1 MVQHGAEWCSMVQGS
16 AILFLTFWIC
26 CWHVAR
32 NIWYTYEQQKG
43 CKTRKMTKNVR
54 LPKNA
59 KTLARQGFSLS
70 YVVFDYRC
78 LYGFIF
84 RYINK
89 QLKINAVTLTHKDFS
104 ELFRAT
110 NEQLLI
116 RFRNYWATQQQ
127 QKRTVKRRYYKNL
140 IVVFS
145 YRILSFFTFTP
156 PIQNT
161 PRWTVNIWTNEH
173 WGIVQMN

>member
-1 MVQHGAEWCSMVQGS
+1 MAFNTSICKRFTSWATKFLCDPPLPSTSSATPKRLGDGYPFFGFYRSLLPIPFTNGS
-16 AILFLTFWIC
+16 PKTAIDLIRYFWEF
-26 CWHVAR
+26 
-32 NIWYTYEQQKG
+32 TSQ
-43 CKTRKMTKNVR
+43 
-54 LPKNA
+54 
-59 KTLARQGFSLS
+59 
-70 YVVFDYRC
+70 
-78 LYGFIF
+78 
-84 RYINK
+84 YINK
-89 QLKINAVTLTHKDFS
+89 QIKINAVTLTHKDFS

>member
-1 MVQHGAEWCSMVQGS
+1 MNELYLQDKYLVN
-16 AILFLTFWIC
+16 FLC
-26 CWHVAR
+26 ER
-32 NIWYTYEQQKG
+32 QDGLQYKE
-43 CKTRKMTKNVR
+43 
-54 LPKNA
+54 A
-59 KTLARQGFSLS
+59 KANT
-70 YVVFDYRC
+70 C
-78 LYGFIF
+78 L
-84 RYINK
+84 YINK
-89 QLKINAVTLTHKDFS
+89 QIKINAVTLTHKDFS

-116 RFRNYWATQQQ
+116 RFRNYSATQQQ

-161 PRWTVNIWTNEH
+161 P
-173 WGIVQMN
+173 Q

>member
-1 MVQHGAEWCSMVQGS
+1 MVSNLEK
-16 AILFLTFWIC
+16 
-26 CWHVAR
+26 R
-32 NIWYTYEQQKG
+32 NILK
-43 CKTRKMTKNVR
+43 R
-54 LPKNA
+54 LQI
-59 KTLARQGFSLS
+59 TSQ
-70 YVVFDYRC
+70 
-78 LYGFIF
+78 
-84 RYINK
+84 YINK
-89 QLKINAVTLTHKDFS
+89 QIKINSVTLTHKDFS
-104 ELFRAT
+104 ELFQAT

-161 PRWTVNIWTNEH
+161 PWWTVNIWTNEH
-173 WGIVQMN
+173 WEVNFFWMPFEYIFQYTPCVCIVGFKEIFIEFTPKNLAMNLK